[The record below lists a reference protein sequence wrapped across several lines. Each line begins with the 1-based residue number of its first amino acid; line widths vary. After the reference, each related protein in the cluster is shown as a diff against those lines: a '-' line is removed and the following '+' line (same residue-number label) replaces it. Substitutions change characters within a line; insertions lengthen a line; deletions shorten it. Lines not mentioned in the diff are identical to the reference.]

1 MSGVGKKMNER
12 IESYRDLRVWQASME
27 LVTDCYKATESFP
40 KSETY
45 GLSSQLQRAAVSIPA
60 NIAEGQGRHHLKD
73 YSHHLS
79 IAHGSLLEF
88 ETLLEIAARLGYMPA
103 DRLANLREKTTGIGK
118 MLNGLM
124 ASLRRPRTSDTGNP
138 TPDPGNP
145 TP

>member
-1 MSGVGKKMNER
+1 MNER

-45 GLSSQLQRAAVSIPA
+45 GLASQLQRAAVSVPA
-60 NIAEGQGRHHLKD
+60 NIAEGQGRYHLKE
-73 YSHHLS
+73 YLHHLS
-79 IAHGSLLEF
+79 IAHGSLLEL
-88 ETLLEIAARLGYMPA
+88 ETLIKIAARLGYLGA
-103 DRLANLREKTTGIGK
+103 DSSASFQEKTKAIGR

-124 ASLRRPRTSDTGNP
+124 ASLRRSR